1 MKKASFQTLLL
12 STCKGG
18 VNILD
23 VFLDALLDSAK
34 IFPVI
39 FLVYV
44 LIEFL
49 ESRESSHERLQR
61 IFGSRF
67 SPLFGA
73 AVGVIPQCGFSVV
86 ATRLYQDGFI
96 LTGTLI
102 AVYIATSDEAL
113 PILFSEAMTSPH
125 VFLQMGLIIAI
136 KFVYAVIAGFIINAL
151 IKKPVAPVIDETAFK
166 REDEQDGDGCCHHQI
181 TGERPT
187 VKQLLLHPLLH
198 SLKIILYIFI
208 INTLFGLL
216 VYLIGEDSI
225 KGFLNSSVYLQPL
238 VSTLVGLIPNCA
250 SSVIITEIYTEG
262 FLTLGA
268 AIAGLS
274 VNCGIAMAVLLRDK
288 RNVKRSLTIIG
299 LMLMLSL
306 IIGYGV
312 TGIEML
318 L

>member
-1 MKKASFQTLLL
+1 MKNIFTDILEVLLDSL
-12 STCKGG
+12 
-18 VNILD
+18 I
-23 VFLDALLDSAK
+23 DSAK
-34 IFPVI
+34 IFPII

-49 ESRESSHERLQR
+49 ESRESSHEKLQK
-61 IFGSRF
+61 IFGGRF
-67 SPLFGA
+67 SPFFGA
-73 AVGVIPQCGFSVV
+73 AVGIIPQCGFSVV

-113 PILFSEAMTSPH
+113 PILFSEAVTNPH
-125 VFLQMGLIIAI
+125 VFVQIGFLVAI
-136 KFVYAVIAGFIINAL
+136 KFVYALIAGFIVNL
-151 IKKPVAPVIDETAFK
+151 FGKKPLATEIDESSFK
-166 REDEQDGDGCCHHQI
+166 EEDEVEGDGCCHHHI

-187 VKQLLLHPLLH
+187 LKQLLIHPLLH

-208 INTLFGLL
+208 VNVVFGLL
-216 VYLIGEDSI
+216 VYAIGEENI
-225 KGFLNSSVYLQPL
+225 KEFLNSSVYMQPL

-250 SSVIITEIYTEG
+250 SSVIITEIYSEG

-288 RNVKRSLTIIG
+288 DHIKRSLFIIG
-299 LMLMLSL
+299 LMIVLSL
-306 IIGYGV
+306 LIGYAITFV
-312 TGIEML
+312 QVL
-318 L
+318 LF